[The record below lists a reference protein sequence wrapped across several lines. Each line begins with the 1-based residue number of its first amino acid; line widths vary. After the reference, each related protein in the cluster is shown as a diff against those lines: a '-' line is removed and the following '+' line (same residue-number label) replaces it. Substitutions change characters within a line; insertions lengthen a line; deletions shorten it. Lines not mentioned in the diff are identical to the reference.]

1 MILTVLLLSLVPL
14 AKSDHFR
21 GGTISWQPTGVGY
34 EVQFSFRLGWAYN
47 RGPGCTPSLIGSL
60 VTGMNTSYWQCTSGC
75 SSTQNLDNVNY
86 ICTGASVQENWEQG
100 ERTFNYVFPGEG
112 PFVVEFASCCW
123 ISLDY
128 GSGSSWSIQ
137 TTVNLATRTDIN
149 QPNSSPVT
157 TGKPL
162 YTVQYGCHIAI
173 QIPVADANDDI
184 VRCRWSKG
192 SECVSVCSS
201 LPSAT
206 LDEETCTIFFP
217 STHTVNGM
225 YAVAITVEDFP
236 RSNISIGGTTYTP
249 NDPMTSVNLQF
260 LIQTASLSG
269 GCDERPKFVNDTPS
283 EGTVFNMITGQ
294 TIHIPFY
301 VISNATISRVDVTSP
316 AGMTYTS
323 PQPFPGRPGVV
334 FVNTTWTPT
343 AIQIGSHILCAIA
356 EDING
361 KASDSRCVEI
371 RVTDISPCVEE
382 PCANNGTCIRLGMTQ
397 NFTCIC
403 LSGYTG
409 DRCQTEIDECT
420 SLPCL
425 NNATCIDDIDLFSCV
440 CRPGFTGIVCET
452 DINECASFPCENNG
466 TCLDRIDQF
475 ACACP
480 LGFTGLLCEI
490 DVDEC
495 ASRPCTFLFDCYDGI
510 GMYDCKLNSL
520 KVAAILLSLALTI
533 LIIVLII
540 YKNKKKYKHV
550 DHSWLSNYLDVRKPD
565 SQPRQ
570 VYMPQQQPVQTTKQN
585 LSLSKVF
592 AINESAEIN
601 RTDGKL

>member
-1 MILTVLLLSLVPL
+1 MS
-14 AKSDHFR
+14 
-21 GGTISWQPTGVGY
+21 QN
-34 EVQFSFRLGWAYN
+34 ELGWAYN

-112 PFVVEFASCCW
+112 PFVVE
-123 ISLDY
+123 
-128 GSGSSWSIQ
+128 
-137 TTVNLATRTDIN
+137 
-149 QPNSSPVT
+149 
-157 TGKPL
+157 
-162 YTVQYGCHIAI
+162 VQYGCHIAI

-323 PQPFPGRPGVV
+323 PQPFPGRPGVE

-452 DINECASFPCENNG
+452 D
-466 TCLDRIDQF
+466 
-475 ACACP
+475 
-480 LGFTGLLCEI
+480 
-490 DVDEC
+490 VDEC

-570 VYMPQQQPVQTTKQN
+570 VYMPQQQPIQTTKQN

-601 RTDGKL
+601 RTDGKLFVVMNLTVIFKATSLTFSKIVPERFSNFLLHYGYKEGILTVVRAFPEIS